1 VAMRTTQARV
11 RRAIA
16 AVSAGRPVV
25 VTDEIARDGHLV
37 FAADAATPKL
47 MAFTVRHTSG
57 YVRAALPVAEC
68 ERLNLPPMC
77 ERGGGRSGAAAH
89 RVSVDVTGTGTGIS
103 ASDRALTIA
112 ALAASESTASDFR
125 RPGHVVPVGSAIG
138 GVLAPSRGAA
148 EAAVDLAGMAGRRRA
163 GVFCEIV
170 SRLRPTA
177 MARGPELAT
186 FADEHGLPV
195 VSIAEIA
202 AYRLRTEPQVIRTAE
217 TTVPSRLGDYRV
229 VGYRGIHD
237 GAEHM
242 AVIIGAA
249 GGEVPMP
256 VHVHVEC
263 LTGDVFGS
271 LACRCGGELDNA
283 LAEMSAQS
291 SGMVIY
297 LRPPGSVRACG
308 LSDGE
313 VATDLMSETVAW
325 ILRDLGV
332 YTIRLS
338 DDARPFGLVMFGA
351 IREHGLRIE
360 PPAAVWPV
368 AG

>member
-1 VAMRTTQARV
+1 MRTTHARV

-16 AVSAGRPVV
+16 AVTAGRPVV
-25 VTDEIARDGHLV
+25 VVDEVARDGHLV

-57 YVRAALPVAEC
+57 YVRAALPASDC

-77 ERGGGRSGAAAH
+77 GRGGGRPDTAAH
-89 RVSVDVTGTGTGIS
+89 RVSVDVVGTGTGIS
-103 ASDRALTIA
+103 ATDRALTIA
-112 ALAASESTASDFR
+112 ALAAPESTASDFR
-125 RPGHVVPVGSAIG
+125 RPGHVVPVAAALD
-138 GVLAPSRGAA
+138 GVLGASCGAA
-148 EAAVDLAGMAGRRRA
+148 EAAVDLAGMAGRRQA

-177 MARGPELAT
+177 MARGPELAM
-186 FADEHGLPV
+186 FADDHGLPV

-202 AYRLRTEPQVIRTAE
+202 AYRLRAEPQVIRLAE
-217 TTVPSRLGDYRV
+217 TTMPSRVGDYRV
-229 VGYRGIHD
+229 VGYRGVHD

-249 GGEVPMP
+249 GGDLPMP

-271 LACRCGGELDNA
+271 LACRCGAELENA
-283 LAEMSAQS
+283 LADMSAQS

-308 LSDGE
+308 MFDGE
-313 VATDLMSETVAW
+313 LAADLMSETVAW

-338 DDARPFGLVMFGA
+338 DDAPPLGLVMFGA
-351 IREHGLRIE
+351 IREHGLSIE
-360 PPAAVWPV
+360 TPVAAWPV

>member
-1 VAMRTTQARV
+1 MRTTHARV

-25 VTDEIARDGHLV
+25 VVDELTRDGYLV
-37 FAADAATPKL
+37 FAADAATPAL

-57 YVRAALPVAEC
+57 YVRAALPETEC
-68 ERLNLPPMC
+68 KRLNLPPMC
-77 ERGGGRSGAAAH
+77 HSGGGRPGTAAH

-103 ASDRALTIA
+103 ATDRATTVA
-112 ALAASESTASDFR
+112 ALASPGSTATDFR
-125 RPGHVVPVGSAIG
+125 RPGHVIPVVAGPD
-138 GVLAPSRGAA
+138 GVLGPVRGTA
-148 EAAVDLAGMAGRRRA
+148 EAAVDLAGMARRRQA

-177 MARGPELAT
+177 MARGAELTT
-186 FADEHGLPV
+186 FADEHGLTV
-195 VSIAEIA
+195 VTIAEIA
-202 AYRLRTEPQVIRTAE
+202 AYRLHSEPQVIRTAE
-217 TTVPSRLGDYRV
+217 TTMPSRSADYRV
-229 VGYRGIHD
+229 VGYRGVHD

-249 GGEVPMP
+249 GADHPMP
-256 VHVHVEC
+256 VHIHVEC

-271 LACRCGGELDNA
+271 LACRCGAQLHSA
-283 LAEMSAQS
+283 LADMGAQG

-297 LRPPGSVRACG
+297 LRPPGSIRACG
-308 LSDGE
+308 MFDGE

-332 YTIRLS
+332 YTIKLS
-338 DDARPFGLVMFGA
+338 DDAPPFGLVMFGA

-360 PPAAVWPV
+360 MPAAVLPV